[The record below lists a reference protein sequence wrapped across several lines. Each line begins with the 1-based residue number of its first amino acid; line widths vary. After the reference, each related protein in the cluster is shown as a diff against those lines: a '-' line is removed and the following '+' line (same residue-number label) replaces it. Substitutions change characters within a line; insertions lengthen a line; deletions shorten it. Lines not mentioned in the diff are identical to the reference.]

1 MITTVTLNA
10 SIDKAYVM
18 QEAIENGTVMRVKE
32 VRNTAGGKGL
42 NVAKI
47 AVICGAEVLATG
59 FAGGFNGRYL
69 ESLAAESHV
78 TTHFCHVEGH
88 YLESLAAESHVATR
102 FCHVEGETR
111 SCINILAP
119 KYGSTEYLE
128 PGFSVKEEDLARFL
142 TEFPGVIGKS
152 TVVTMSGSA
161 PAGIPSDIY
170 RRMTELAK
178 EAGAKVI
185 LDTSGDYLKEGLQG
199 RPFMIKPNED
209 EIEALLGIRAE
220 DPEAVFRAASELRV
234 KYGIPWVVISLG
246 GNGAVLSCDEGV
258 FHGLPPKLDP
268 VNTVGCGDSMV
279 GAFAVALERA
289 LSPREALRY
298 AVAVSAAAAMSPL
311 TGDYDPAVFEEIY
324 PQTIVEVKCPA

>member
-78 TTHFCHVEGH
+78 
-88 YLESLAAESHVATR
+88 ATR

-111 SCINILAP
+111 SCINILDP

-161 PAGIPSDIY
+161 PVGIPSDIY
-170 RRMTELAK
+170 RKMAELAK
-178 EAGAKVI
+178 AAGAKVI
-185 LDTSGDYLKEGLQG
+185 LATSGDYLKEGLQG

-209 EIEALLGIRAE
+209 AIEALLGIRAE

-324 PQTIVEVKCPA
+324 PETIVEVKCPA

>member
-18 QEAIENGTVMRVKE
+18 QEAIENGTVMRIKE

-78 TTHFCHVEGH
+78 
-88 YLESLAAESHVATR
+88 ATR

-111 SCINILAP
+111 SCINILDP

-161 PAGIPSDIY
+161 PVGIPSDIY

-324 PQTIVEVKCPA
+324 PETIVEVKCPA

>member
-59 FAGGFNGRYL
+59 FAGGFNGHYL

-78 TTHFCHVEGH
+78 TTHFCHVEG
-88 YLESLAAESHVATR
+88 
-102 FCHVEGETR
+102 ETR
-111 SCINILAP
+111 SCINILDP

-161 PAGIPSDIY
+161 PVGIPSDIY

-324 PQTIVEVKCPA
+324 PETIVEVKCPA

>member
-59 FAGGFNGRYL
+59 FAGGFNG
-69 ESLAAESHV
+69 
-78 TTHFCHVEGH
+78 H

-111 SCINILAP
+111 SCINILDP

-161 PAGIPSDIY
+161 PVGIPSDIY

>member
-18 QEAIENGTVMRVKE
+18 QEAIENGTVMRIKE

-78 TTHFCHVEGH
+78 TTHFCHVEG
-88 YLESLAAESHVATR
+88 
-102 FCHVEGETR
+102 ETR
-111 SCINILAP
+111 SCINILDP

-161 PAGIPSDIY
+161 PVGIPSDIY
-170 RRMTELAK
+170 RKMAELAK
-178 EAGAKVI
+178 AAGAKVI

-298 AVAVSAAAAMSPL
+298 AVAVSAGSSSTMP
-311 TGDYDPAVFEEIY
+311 
-324 PQTIVEVKCPA
+324 

>member
-78 TTHFCHVEGH
+78 
-88 YLESLAAESHVATR
+88 ATR

-111 SCINILAP
+111 SCINILDP

-161 PAGIPSDIY
+161 PVGIPSDIY
-170 RRMTELAK
+170 RKMAELAK
-178 EAGAKVI
+178 AAGAKVI

-199 RPFMIKPNED
+199 RPFMIKPNGD

-324 PQTIVEVKCPA
+324 PETIVEVKCPA

>member
-78 TTHFCHVEGH
+78 TTHFCHVEG
-88 YLESLAAESHVATR
+88 
-102 FCHVEGETR
+102 ETR
-111 SCINILAP
+111 SCINILDP

-161 PAGIPSDIY
+161 PVGIPSDIY

-324 PQTIVEVKCPA
+324 PETIVEVKCPA

>member
-78 TTHFCHVEGH
+78 
-88 YLESLAAESHVATR
+88 ATR

-111 SCINILAP
+111 SCINILDP

-161 PAGIPSDIY
+161 PVGIPSDIY

-178 EAGAKVI
+178 AAGAKVI

-199 RPFMIKPNED
+199 RPFMIKPNGD

-324 PQTIVEVKCPA
+324 PETIVEVKCPA

>member
-59 FAGGFNGRYL
+59 FAGGFNGHYL

-78 TTHFCHVEGH
+78 TTHFCHVEG
-88 YLESLAAESHVATR
+88 
-102 FCHVEGETR
+102 ETR
-111 SCINILAP
+111 SCINILDP

-128 PGFSVKEEDLARFL
+128 PGFSVKEEDFARFL

-161 PAGIPSDIY
+161 PVGIPSDIY
-170 RRMTELAK
+170 RRMTVLAK

-324 PQTIVEVKCPA
+324 PETIVEVKCPA

>member
-59 FAGGFNGRYL
+59 FAGGFNG
-69 ESLAAESHV
+69 
-78 TTHFCHVEGH
+78 H

-111 SCINILAP
+111 SCINILDP

-161 PAGIPSDIY
+161 PVGIPSDIY

-178 EAGAKVI
+178 AAGAKVI

>member
-18 QEAIENGTVMRVKE
+18 QEAIENGTVMRIKE

-78 TTHFCHVEGH
+78 
-88 YLESLAAESHVATR
+88 ATR

-111 SCINILAP
+111 SCINILDP

-161 PAGIPSDIY
+161 PVGIPSDIY
-170 RRMTELAK
+170 RKMAELAK
-178 EAGAKVI
+178 AAGAKVI

-324 PQTIVEVKCPA
+324 PETIVEVKCPA

>member
-78 TTHFCHVEGH
+78 
-88 YLESLAAESHVATR
+88 ATR

-111 SCINILAP
+111 SCINILDP

-161 PAGIPSDIY
+161 PVGIPSDIY
-170 RRMTELAK
+170 RKMAELAK
-178 EAGAKVI
+178 AAGAKVI

-209 EIEALLGIRAE
+209 EVEALLGIRAE

-324 PQTIVEVKCPA
+324 PETIVEVKCPA

>member
-47 AVICGAEVLATG
+47 AVICGAEVMATG
-59 FAGGFNGRYL
+59 FAGGFNGR
-69 ESLAAESHV
+69 
-78 TTHFCHVEGH
+78 

-111 SCINILAP
+111 SCINILDP

-161 PAGIPSDIY
+161 PVGIPSDIY

-178 EAGAKVI
+178 AAGAKVI

-324 PQTIVEVKCPA
+324 PETIVEVKCPA

>member
-59 FAGGFNGRYL
+59 FAGGFNG
-69 ESLAAESHV
+69 
-78 TTHFCHVEGH
+78 H

-111 SCINILAP
+111 SCINILDP

-161 PAGIPSDIY
+161 PVGIPSDIY
-170 RRMTELAK
+170 RKMTELAK
-178 EAGAKVI
+178 AAGAKVI

-324 PQTIVEVKCPA
+324 PETIVEVKCPA

>member
-59 FAGGFNGRYL
+59 FAGGFNGHYL

-78 TTHFCHVEGH
+78 TTHFCHVEG
-88 YLESLAAESHVATR
+88 
-102 FCHVEGETR
+102 ETR
-111 SCINILAP
+111 SCINILDP

-128 PGFSVKEEDLARFL
+128 PGFSVKEEDFARFL

-161 PAGIPSDIY
+161 PVGIPSDIY

-324 PQTIVEVKCPA
+324 PETIVEVKCPA

>member
-59 FAGGFNGRYL
+59 FAGGFNGHYL

-78 TTHFCHVEGH
+78 TTHFCHVEG
-88 YLESLAAESHVATR
+88 
-102 FCHVEGETR
+102 ETR
-111 SCINILAP
+111 SCINILDP

-161 PAGIPSDIY
+161 PVGIPSDIY

-178 EAGAKVI
+178 AAGAKVI

-324 PQTIVEVKCPA
+324 PETIVEVKCPA

>member
-69 ESLAAESHV
+69 EA
-78 TTHFCHVEGH
+78 
-88 YLESLAAESHVATR
+88 LAAESHVATR

-111 SCINILAP
+111 SCINILDP

-161 PAGIPSDIY
+161 PVGIPSDIY

-324 PQTIVEVKCPA
+324 PETIVEVKCPA

>member
-59 FAGGFNGRYL
+59 FAGGFNG
-69 ESLAAESHV
+69 
-78 TTHFCHVEGH
+78 H

-111 SCINILAP
+111 SCINILDP

-161 PAGIPSDIY
+161 PVGIPSDIY
-170 RRMTELAK
+170 RKMAELAK
-178 EAGAKVI
+178 AAGAKVI

-324 PQTIVEVKCPA
+324 PETIVEVKCPA

>member
-18 QEAIENGTVMRVKE
+18 REAIENGTVMRVKE

-59 FAGGFNGRYL
+59 FAGGFNG
-69 ESLAAESHV
+69 
-78 TTHFCHVEGH
+78 H

-111 SCINILAP
+111 SCINILDP

-161 PAGIPSDIY
+161 PVGIPSDIY
-170 RRMTELAK
+170 RKMAELAK
-178 EAGAKVI
+178 AAGAKVI

-324 PQTIVEVKCPA
+324 PETIVEVKCPA

>member
-78 TTHFCHVEGH
+78 
-88 YLESLAAESHVATR
+88 ATR

-111 SCINILAP
+111 SCINILDP

-161 PAGIPSDIY
+161 PVGIPSDIY

-199 RPFMIKPNED
+199 RPFMIKPNGD

-324 PQTIVEVKCPA
+324 PETIVEVKCPA

>member
-18 QEAIENGTVMRVKE
+18 REAIENGTVMRVKE

-59 FAGGFNGRYL
+59 FAGGFNG
-69 ESLAAESHV
+69 
-78 TTHFCHVEGH
+78 H

-111 SCINILAP
+111 SCINILDP

-161 PAGIPSDIY
+161 PVGIPSDIY

-324 PQTIVEVKCPA
+324 PETIVEVKCPA

>member
-59 FAGGFNGRYL
+59 FAGGFNGHYL

-78 TTHFCHVEGH
+78 TTHFCHVEG
-88 YLESLAAESHVATR
+88 
-102 FCHVEGETR
+102 ETR
-111 SCINILAP
+111 SCINILDP

-128 PGFSVKEEDLARFL
+128 PGFSVKEEDFARFL

-161 PAGIPSDIY
+161 PVGIPSDIY

-185 LDTSGDYLKEGLQG
+185 LDTSGDYLKEG
-199 RPFMIKPNED
+199 MKSKPCSEFVRK
-209 EIEALLGIRAE
+209 IRKPCSA
-220 DPEAVFRAASELRV
+220 RRRS
-234 KYGIPWVVISLG
+234 
-246 GNGAVLSCDEGV
+246 
-258 FHGLPPKLDP
+258 
-268 VNTVGCGDSMV
+268 
-279 GAFAVALERA
+279 FA
-289 LSPREALRY
+289 
-298 AVAVSAAAAMSPL
+298 
-311 TGDYDPAVFEEIY
+311 
-324 PQTIVEVKCPA
+324 

>member
-78 TTHFCHVEGH
+78 
-88 YLESLAAESHVATR
+88 ATR

-111 SCINILAP
+111 SCINILDP

-128 PGFSVKEEDLARFL
+128 PGFSVKEDDLARFL

-161 PAGIPSDIY
+161 PVGIPSDIY
-170 RRMTELAK
+170 RKMAELAK
-178 EAGAKVI
+178 AAGAKVI

-324 PQTIVEVKCPA
+324 PETIVEVKCPA

>member
-78 TTHFCHVEGH
+78 
-88 YLESLAAESHVATR
+88 ATR

-111 SCINILAP
+111 SCINILDP

-128 PGFSVKEEDLARFL
+128 PGFSVKEEDFARFL

-161 PAGIPSDIY
+161 PVGIPSDIY

-324 PQTIVEVKCPA
+324 PETIVEVKCPA

>member
-59 FAGGFNGRYL
+59 FAGGFNG
-69 ESLAAESHV
+69 
-78 TTHFCHVEGH
+78 H
-88 YLESLAAESHVATR
+88 YLESLAAESHVAPR

-111 SCINILAP
+111 SCINILDP

-161 PAGIPSDIY
+161 PVGIPSDIY

-246 GNGAVLSCDEGV
+246 GNGAVLSCDEGI

-324 PQTIVEVKCPA
+324 PETIVEVKCPA

>member
-59 FAGGFNGRYL
+59 FAGGFNG
-69 ESLAAESHV
+69 
-78 TTHFCHVEGH
+78 H
-88 YLESLAAESHVATR
+88 YLESLAAESHVATH

-111 SCINILAP
+111 SCINILDP

-161 PAGIPSDIY
+161 PVGIPSDIY

-324 PQTIVEVKCPA
+324 PETIVEVKCPA

>member
-59 FAGGFNGRYL
+59 FAGGFNG
-69 ESLAAESHV
+69 
-78 TTHFCHVEGH
+78 H

-111 SCINILAP
+111 SCINILDP

-161 PAGIPSDIY
+161 PVGIPSDIY

-178 EAGAKVI
+178 AAGAKVI

-324 PQTIVEVKCPA
+324 PETIVEVKCPA

>member
-18 QEAIENGTVMRVKE
+18 REAIENGTVMRVKE

-78 TTHFCHVEGH
+78 
-88 YLESLAAESHVATR
+88 ATR

-111 SCINILAP
+111 SCINILDP

-128 PGFSVKEEDLARFL
+128 PGFSVKEDDLARFL
-142 TEFPGVIGKS
+142 TEFPGVIGES
-152 TVVTMSGSA
+152 AVVTMSGSA
-161 PAGIPSDIY
+161 PVGIPADIY
-170 RRMTELAK
+170 RKMTELAK
-178 EAGAKVI
+178 AAGAKVI

-289 LSPREALRY
+289 LPPREALRY
-298 AVAVSAAAAMSPL
+298 AVAVSAASAMSPL

-324 PQTIVEVKCPA
+324 PETIVEVKYPA

>member
-78 TTHFCHVEGH
+78 
-88 YLESLAAESHVATR
+88 ATR

-111 SCINILAP
+111 SCINILDP

-161 PAGIPSDIY
+161 PVGIPSDIY

-324 PQTIVEVKCPA
+324 PETIVEVKCPA

>member
-18 QEAIENGTVMRVKE
+18 REAIENGTVMRVKE

-78 TTHFCHVEGH
+78 
-88 YLESLAAESHVATR
+88 ATC

-111 SCINILAP
+111 SCINILDP

-128 PGFSVKEEDLARFL
+128 PGFSVKEEDFARFL

-161 PAGIPSDIY
+161 PVGIPADIY
-170 RRMTELAK
+170 RRMTDLAK
-178 EAGAKVI
+178 AAGAKVI
-185 LDTSGDYLKEGLQG
+185 LDTSGDYLKEGLPG

-324 PQTIVEVKCPA
+324 PETIVEVKCPA

>member
-59 FAGGFNGRYL
+59 FAGGFNG
-69 ESLAAESHV
+69 
-78 TTHFCHVEGH
+78 H

-111 SCINILAP
+111 SCINILDP

-161 PAGIPSDIY
+161 PAGRPSDIY

-324 PQTIVEVKCPA
+324 PETIVEVKCPA

>member
-1 MITTVTLNA
+1 M
-10 SIDKAYVM
+10 
-18 QEAIENGTVMRVKE
+18 
-32 VRNTAGGKGL
+32 
-42 NVAKI
+42 
-47 AVICGAEVLATG
+47 
-59 FAGGFNGRYL
+59 
-69 ESLAAESHV
+69 
-78 TTHFCHVEGH
+78 
-88 YLESLAAESHVATR
+88 
-102 FCHVEGETR
+102 
-111 SCINILAP
+111 
-119 KYGSTEYLE
+119 
-128 PGFSVKEEDLARFL
+128 
-142 TEFPGVIGKS
+142 IGKS

-161 PAGIPSDIY
+161 PVGIPSDIY

-324 PQTIVEVKCPA
+324 PETIVEVKCPA

>member
-59 FAGGFNGRYL
+59 FAGGFNG
-69 ESLAAESHV
+69 
-78 TTHFCHVEGH
+78 H

-111 SCINILAP
+111 SCINILDP

-161 PAGIPSDIY
+161 PVGIPSDIY
-170 RRMTELAK
+170 RRMAELAK
-178 EAGAKVI
+178 AAGAKVI

-324 PQTIVEVKCPA
+324 PETIVEVKCPA